1 MCNKYLASIRKWL
14 QIISFMRWM
23 KKGRRRKKFISTLA
37 FQRVDFFFSFS
48 LPILM
53 QLKIDCAKM
62 KFQQWIK
69 NFYIGILKW
78 CFISTGNKCLNSYC
92 WKYEKKIDLILLYS
106 LLPSKL
112 PFVNFS
118 WNITTSEWKC
128 KCYINLKIFCE
139 R

>member
-23 KKGRRRKKFISTLA
+23 KKKKEERTRSRKNSFPHSL
-37 FQRVDFFFSFS
+37 FNELNFFFFFSFS

-69 NFYIGILKW
+69 NFYIGILK
-78 CFISTGNKCLNSYC
+78 
-92 WKYEKKIDLILLYS
+92 
-106 LLPSKL
+106 
-112 PFVNFS
+112 
-118 WNITTSEWKC
+118 
-128 KCYINLKIFCE
+128 
-139 R
+139 